1 MLVDKSPK
9 VTSTTFTTQKIL
21 VHMTNLNPDMDTVDM
36 ICGVA
41 TVLVLKIFTE
51 SDIEWNCQHKREFSN
66 LQN

>member
-21 VHMTNLNPDMDTVDM
+21 VHMNPDMDTVDM

-41 TVLVLKIFTE
+41 TVLVLVFTE
-51 SDIEWNCQHKREFSN
+51 SDIEWNC
-66 LQN
+66 